1 MTNLRSYNRP
11 PLSRIAIAVISTSL
25 VTLLF
30 ATYCRWLNIHITF
43 LQAESGL
50 YLQQAFAQVD
60 DQWTFLTRHML
71 STYNSHFIPLA
82 FIAEFLQAKLYRTS
96 EAFWFWRQMLV
107 CGALGAACGL
117 YIYRVASDV
126 AQPRHAINI

>member
-1 MTNLRSYNRP
+1 M
-11 PLSRIAIAVISTSL
+11 
-25 VTLLF
+25 LF
-30 ATYCRWLNIHITF
+30 ATYFRWLDIHICF
-43 LQAESGL
+43 LPAESGIC
-50 YLQQAFAQVD
+50 LQQAFAQVA

-96 EAFWFWRQMLV
+96 EAFWFWRQMFV
-107 CGALGAACGL
+107 CGPLGATCGH

-126 AQPRHAINI
+126 AQPRHAMVAAVGGCGFFLFQPFMLDMVS